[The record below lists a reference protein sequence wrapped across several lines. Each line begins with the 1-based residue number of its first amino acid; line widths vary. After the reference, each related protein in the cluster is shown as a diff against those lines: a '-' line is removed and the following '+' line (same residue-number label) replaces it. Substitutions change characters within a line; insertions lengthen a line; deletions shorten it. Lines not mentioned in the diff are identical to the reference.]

1 MTGDDPDGARQLA
14 AIASRYASLIEAI
27 DNGSNG
33 DAARRLM
40 LIDEVRAALDRSLG
54 QPLHGAEILANTLVV
69 ETVLA
74 KGGFSEILLA
84 THRDLGHRMVV
95 KRLDATRRV
104 EASAR
109 SLLLRE
115 ARIHHACQGTGVL
128 RTHITLRLAT
138 GDPAIVMEHASG
150 GTLADRLQAGA
161 AIAPWQARAWLTGLL
176 EGLATIHACGFV
188 HGDIAPANLLFQ
200 ESDATSPVISDFG
213 VALPVGARAED
224 VGVRR
229 AGRTDYAPT
238 RQMEG
243 APADP
248 AFDLHAASMVAER
261 IAARMDAVASDAG
274 WARDI
279 AHLLRSPG
287 MTARDALKTCRERVP
302 RD

>member
-14 AIASRYASLIEAI
+14 AIASRYASLIETI
-27 DNGSNG
+27 DNASNG
-33 DAARRLM
+33 DAARRRM

-69 ETVLA
+69 EKVLA

-115 ARIHHACQGTGVL
+115 ARTHQACHGTGVL
-128 RTHITLRLAT
+128 RTHITLRLTT
-138 GDPAIVMEHASG
+138 GDPAIVMEYASS
-150 GTLADRLQAGA
+150 GTLADRLQPGA
-161 AIAPWQARAWLTGLL
+161 AIAPRQARAWLTGLL
-176 EGLATIHACGFV
+176 EGLATIHASGFV

-229 AGRTDYAPT
+229 AGRTAYAPAS
-238 RQMEG
+238 QMKG

-248 AFDLHAASMVAER
+248 AFDLHATAIIAER
-261 IAARMDAVASDAG
+261 LAEVTEQAAACPRRLRNVAH
-274 WARDI
+274 
-279 AHLLRSPG
+279 HLREPG
-287 MTARDALKTCRERVP
+287 MTAREALEIVG
-302 RD
+302 DQHSSD